1 MEVPS
6 EGTRIGQVLRVRLP
20 EDFAVTDGPELL
32 EAAAA
37 DEQTVGSLDVL
48 YGYLHVRPEW
58 ACEVRD
64 IQRVERPVHSR
75 WLADYSVATDE
86 MLLRY
91 DACVRPLVMPR
102 HAREVEETVRA
113 RAEERFAGPLAEAR
127 RRVREG
133 EAEQSSFS
141 FTLRDL
147 EEVPAVANG
156 LLTLAQITRQAIG
169 LFGNTNA
176 FLQNLDGQYADL
188 DGPPGR
194 EERAMGLLK
203 SWLEEADWASLE
215 SCGYFEVTGSRGG
228 RYRLFRQYSFGVR
241 ELRAGGALGAAYC
254 VVPEGAGALG
264 DILLAQKISL
274 ETDEWGTL
282 AVANRRAAG

>member
-1 MEVPS
+1 VACEALYVP
-6 EGTRIGQVLRVRLP
+6 
-20 EDFAVTDGPELL
+20 FLL
-32 EAAAA
+32 GGGGNPSQAAAA

-58 ACEVRD
+58 ACEV
-64 IQRVERPVHSR
+64 QRVERPVHSR

-91 DACVRPLVMPR
+91 DASLRPLAMPR

-113 RAEERFAGPLAEAR
+113 RAEERFSEQLAEAR

-133 EAEQSSFS
+133 ESERSSFS

-147 EEVPAVANG
+147 EEAPGMANT
-156 LLTLAQITRQAIG
+156 LLSLAQVTRQAIG
-169 LFGNTNA
+169 LFRNTNN

-188 DGPPGR
+188 QADQAGR

-203 SWLEEADWASLE
+203 SWLADGEWESLE
-215 SCGYFEVTGSRGG
+215 RHGYFEVVGSAGG
-228 RYRLFRQYSFGVR
+228 RFRLYAKDCFGVR
-241 ELRAGGALGAAYC
+241 KLRPGKLLGDAYC
-254 VVPEGAGALG
+254 VVPEGAPALG
-264 DILLAQKISL
+264 DILLAQKIAL
-274 ETDEWGTL
+274 ETDEERTL
-282 AVANRRAAG
+282 LIANRRAAG